1 MAQRFWPLIVFD
13 VNSRLSEI
21 ADPYGAGVPTVV
33 RRDSRKRPAGQ
44 YSRCTH
50 FRIMMVL
57 EHALGMIRAIP
68 IDWLRLFSVWQGKQT
83 LAQLKVE
90 GFQRKAPYDWTAR
103 R

>member
-1 MAQRFWPLIVFD
+1 
-13 VNSRLSEI
+13 
-21 ADPYGAGVPTVV
+21 
-33 RRDSRKRPAGQ
+33 
-44 YSRCTH
+44 
-50 FRIMMVL
+50 MMVL